1 MRPWDLDTS
10 AAQLRK
16 AMEDLQEAWQITEEQ
31 WRDPVSQKFLESHL
45 EPIVPAVKQTL
56 EAVGQIQQLVNQ
68 MQKELNDET
77 LISDL

>member
-16 AMEDLQEAWQITEEQ
+16 AMEDLQVAWQVTDEQ
-31 WRDPVSQKFLESHL
+31 WQDSVSQKFSETHL
-45 EPIVPAVKQTL
+45 QPIGPAMKQTL

-68 MQKELNDET
+68 MQR
-77 LISDL
+77 DLGEE

>member
-16 AMEDLQEAWQITEEQ
+16 AMEDLQSAWRTADEQ
-31 WRDPVSQKFLESHL
+31 WQDSISQKFSATHL
-45 EPIVPAVKQTL
+45 QPIAPALKQTL

-77 LISDL
+77 LISNL